1 MKAEKD
7 YYEPV
12 GKWAKR
18 SLGCFDKGLRHGRI
32 DVIGLRDAGGRLSG
46 RAEVV
51 AIEVKRGNAPF
62 ATSVGQAHGYSI
74 YADRCYL
81 ADVRPTGFSEA
92 ESSRSAER
100 TAGASPKSSPHR
112 WGNRLKAFASR

>member
-18 SLGCFDKGLRHGRI
+18 SLGCFHYGIDKGLRHGRI

-62 ATSVGQAHGYSI
+62 KYIGRPSPRVFDLRRQVLPRRCA
-74 YADRCYL
+74 ADRL
-81 ADVRPTGFSEA
+81 Q
-92 ESSRSAER
+92 
-100 TAGASPKSSPHR
+100 
-112 WGNRLKAFASR
+112 